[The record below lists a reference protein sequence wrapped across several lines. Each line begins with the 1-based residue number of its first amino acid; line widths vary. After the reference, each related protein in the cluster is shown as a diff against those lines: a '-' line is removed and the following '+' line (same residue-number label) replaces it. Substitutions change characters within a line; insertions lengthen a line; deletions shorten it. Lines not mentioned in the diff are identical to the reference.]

1 MLWHNRRMRHAA
13 SLDSRIHVPDPLAP
27 GAVVSLPAAA
37 AHHLSRVLRAAVG
50 DGIVVFNDGVEYPA
64 TIQRVEKNCVIV
76 KLAAG
81 NSFDRE
87 VPLTYLLAQAVSSGE
102 RMDVTLQKAVEL
114 GVKAV
119 QPLFSERSV
128 VRLTAERASKR
139 LTHWRQVMISAC
151 EQCGRN
157 VVPGLAEPLPMA
169 DWLAQLAPAQHGELR
184 ILLSPRATTRL
195 AELPRPDAITLLA
208 GPEGG
213 FTKSEADS
221 AQRGGFIALRLG
233 PRVLRTETA
242 ALAALAAMNVL
253 WGDF

>member
-1 MLWHNRRMRHAA
+1 MRRAA
-13 SLDSRIHVPDPLAP
+13 SLLSRIHVADSLAP
-27 GAVVSLPAAA
+27 GAVVSLPVAA
-37 AHHLSRVLRAAVG
+37 AHHLSRVLRATVG
-50 DGIVVFNDGVEYPA
+50 DGIVVFNDGIEYTA
-64 TIQRVEKNCVIV
+64 AITRIDKNGVVV

-81 NSFDRE
+81 SPVDRE
-87 VPLTYLLAQAVSSGE
+87 TPFVCSLAQAVSSGE
-102 RMDVTLQKAVEL
+102 RMDITLQKAVEL

-128 VRLTAERASKR
+128 VRLTAERAGKR
-139 LTHWRQVMISAC
+139 VAHWRQLIISAC

-157 VVPGLAEPLPMA
+157 VIPELAAPVPLT
-169 DWLAQLAPAQHGELR
+169 DWLGTLQPVPSGELR
-184 ILLSPRATTRL
+184 VLLSPQATTRL
-195 AELPRPDAITLLA
+195 ADLPRPVAVTLLA

-213 FTKSEADS
+213 FSEVEA
-221 AQRGGFIALRLG
+221 ALTQRYGFVAIKLG